1 MSGPRFSEHDREVI
15 ADVAAFCGVDT
26 QRRLLVAVWI
36 GDGWAIGT
44 DSYRL
49 DAREV
54 DTTWS
59 GAINPCTFE
68 PIRFDRD
75 FDARWMALRT
85 SPRHDVTG
93 RKVSLADLPDAKTRK
108 GKYRRICLD
117 CFAYSTE
124 ASSAAAMAPCACPA
138 PLVELSY
145 LRQAVAH
152 FENPV
157 SLRWEVGESRL
168 GKAVR
173 LDEDE
178 HFHLLMTVRRSSTW

>member
-1 MSGPRFSEHDREVI
+1 MTRPKFSEHDRDAIES
-15 ADVAAFCGVDT
+15 VAHFCGTD
-26 QRRLLVAVWI
+26 QSSHMLAAVWI

-44 DSYRL
+44 DSYRI

-68 PIRFDRD
+68 PVRFDRD

-108 GKYRRICLD
+108 GKYRRICLG

-124 ASSAAAMAPCACPA
+124 ASSPAAMVPCACPA

-152 FENPV
+152 FDTPAPV
-157 SLRWEVGESRL
+157 RWEVGESRL

-178 HFHLLMTVRRSSTW
+178 HFHLLMTVRRSSL